1 MPAVLST
8 DYSETEAYD
17 GLVEA
22 FDSESSYIYFPDVEG
37 ARLVVES
44 IGNDGSL
51 DLAFRVALCYNA
63 CEGVPNQLV
72 AVGKLVDASQYD
84 LLVRQRDELLA
95 LAVRSEFELVTC
107 ADRGAGDV
115 DHKLIPDLRAMI
127 AKVKGDSDGIE
138 N

>member
-95 LAVRSEFELVTC
+95 LLAECRTHVILSDGVVRGGMLDEIDSLLNHTS
-107 ADRGAGDV
+107 GD
-115 DHKLIPDLRAMI
+115 
-127 AKVKGDSDGIE
+127 GDGIE
-138 N
+138 T